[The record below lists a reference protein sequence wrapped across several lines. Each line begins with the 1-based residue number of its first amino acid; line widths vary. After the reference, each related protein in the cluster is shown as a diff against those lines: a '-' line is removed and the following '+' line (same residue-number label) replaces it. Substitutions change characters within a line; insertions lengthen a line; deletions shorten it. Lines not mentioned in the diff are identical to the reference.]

1 MHGRHHRKV
10 RRSKPHA
17 LHGTVRHPSFTDV
30 ARAPAFGAASA
41 RHASPSMPLSG
52 SRTGLLIGLALL
64 AIVSQFFR
72 SSIAVIAPE
81 LIHDLDLSP
90 QLLGLA
96 GGIYFL
102 ALGCSQV
109 PVGMSFD
116 RLGPRRTVAW
126 VSVFALAG
134 CAAMA
139 FAESA
144 AALIVGRFLVGFG
157 CGASFMSGVVLLMR
171 WYPSEQVGTMYGRI
185 FAISQIGNF
194 MAATPMAWMS
204 DAVGWRTVFGGMAV
218 VTTAVVGFFVWAARD
233 HPPGSAPAR
242 RHAESLGATLLGFVA
257 VLRQPHYTK
266 VVAIH
271 MVAYA
276 TMATLLGLWAGPY
289 LHDVHGLDAV
299 ARGHVLLAMSGAQV
313 AGMLWLVP
321 LERRFNTRKRVVIG
335 AASVVVAIVAL
346 LALLPEPPLWLAVT
360 LLVGICG
367 FSAYSPI
374 IIAHAASMTPPAL
387 LGRGSATANIGQVT
401 GSFLLPVISGAIAG
415 MFSQGAD
422 GYPPQAYRLI
432 FAFLA
437 LALGTGILIY
447 ARVKDLKPRP

>member
-1 MHGRHHRKV
+1 M
-10 RRSKPHA
+10 SLP
-17 LHGTVRHPSFTDV
+17 
-30 ARAPAFGAASA
+30 
-41 RHASPSMPLSG
+41 G
-52 SRTGLLIGLALL
+52 SRTGLLIGLSLL

-81 LIHDLDLSP
+81 LVHDLALSP

-96 GGIYFL
+96 GGVFFF
-102 ALGCSQV
+102 ALGCAQV

-126 VSVFALAG
+126 VSTFALAG
-134 CAAMA
+134 CVTMA
-139 FAESA
+139 LADSA
-144 AALIVGRFLVGFG
+144 ATLIVGRFLVGFG

-171 WYPSEQVGTMYGRI
+171 WYPSEQVGTLYGRV
-185 FAISQIGNF
+185 FAVSQIGNV

-204 DAVGWRTVFGGMAV
+204 GAVGWRTVFGAMAV
-218 VTTAVVGFFVWAARD
+218 VTIAVVGFFVWAARD
-233 HPPGSAPAR
+233 HPPGSAPPAR
-242 RHAESLGATLLGFVA
+242 HGESLGATLLGFAA
-257 VLRQPHYTK
+257 VLRQPHYK
-266 VVAIH
+266 RIVAIH

-335 AASVVVAIVAL
+335 AASIVVVIVAL
-346 LALLPEPPLWLAVT
+346 LAVLAQPPLWLAVL
-360 LLVGICG
+360 LLVGVCG

-401 GSFLLPVISGAIAG
+401 GSFLLPGACGAIAG
-415 MFSQGAD
+415 LFSRSGD
-422 GYPPQAYRLI
+422 GFPPDAYRLI

-437 LALGTGILIY
+437 LALTAGILVY
-447 ARVKDLKPRP
+447 ARAPDLRPRA